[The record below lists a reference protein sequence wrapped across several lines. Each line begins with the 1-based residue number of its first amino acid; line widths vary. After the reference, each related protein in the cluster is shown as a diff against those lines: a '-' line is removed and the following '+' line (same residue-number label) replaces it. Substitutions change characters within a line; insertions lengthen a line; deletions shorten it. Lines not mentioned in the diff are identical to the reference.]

1 MNISQNIKNILIN
14 NNVDIKN
21 IGNNTML
28 VSAGILDSITFVNIL
43 LEIEEYFNIEIDFED
58 EDFNNLTT
66 IDGLTNTVSSLLN
79 KHEQ

>member
-14 NNVDIKN
+14 NNVDIN
-21 IGNNTML
+21 SIDNNTML

-66 IDGLTNTVSSLLN
+66 IEGLTNTVSSLLSE
-79 KHEQ
+79 HE

>member
-14 NNVDIKN
+14 NNVDIN
-21 IGNNTML
+21 SIDNNTML

-43 LEIEEYFNIEIDFED
+43 LEIEECFNIEIDFED

-66 IDGLTNTVSSLLN
+66 LEGLTNTVSSLLS
-79 KHEQ
+79 KHE

>member
-14 NNVDIKN
+14 NNVDIN
-21 IGNNTML
+21 SIDNNTML
-28 VSAGILDSITFVNIL
+28 VSTGILDSITFVNIL

-66 IDGLTNTVSSLLN
+66 IEGLTNTVSSLLSE
-79 KHEQ
+79 HE